1 MENID
6 RLSNLLHLPAD
17 VYFVSTVRDVFDEY
31 FAERGAFP
39 MAHCGASMMRY
50 EAPEWF
56 AEVIYLPSD
65 GPRYSPRVELGVIP
79 EPFVDP
85 RRNRIDVLHTTPID
99 SDLQTYNLTWR
110 YTNSH
115 EARHAFVRVRDEIMM
130 LYTDPFLNDVSQ
142 LRILLEKRSL
152 ELDRQWKDE
161 IQQHNDGIAKEAADA
176 AFRAGE
182 YASVVQILKVISPD
196 SLSPVDRKRLDAARK
211 RVQ

>member
-115 EARHAFVRVRDEIMM
+115 EARHAFVRDYDVVYRSVFERCFTTTNTSGKTIAGIGSAMERRD
-130 LYTDPFLNDVSQ
+130 P
-142 LRILLEKRSL
+142 
-152 ELDRQWKDE
+152 
-161 IQQHNDGIAKEAADA
+161 AA
-176 AFRAGE
+176 
-182 YASVVQILKVISPD
+182 Q
-196 SLSPVDRKRLDAARK
+196 
-211 RVQ
+211 